1 MSDSTEV
8 SIRKDD
14 LVASGES
21 LRLSVARPAPPRAAR
36 RAVALLFFANGAA
49 LASWIPRI
57 PAAQDQLGLSVGVLG
72 IALLGAPIG
81 AVIAMPL
88 TGALIGRFGSR
99 SVVRTAALCL
109 CAALPLPMLAPN
121 LPLFMLALA
130 ALGASNAA
138 MDVSMNA
145 HGVAVER
152 GYGRPIMSSFHAMY
166 SIGGLA
172 GAGVAG
178 LIAGA
183 DVGARPHLI
192 GAAVVLAALI
202 LAAAPA
208 LLTDAK
214 NEERQGPAFAAP
226 SRILLALGVIAFCSM
241 LGEGAMADWSAVYL
255 QSGLGA
261 AAAFAA
267 AGFAAFSFTMA
278 LGRIFGDRLTLR
290 FGPATIVRAGG
301 TLAALGLAVSL
312 LVNAPLAAVI
322 GFACVGAGL
331 SCVVPNAFSAAG
343 RAPGLAPGAGIA
355 AVSTTGYFG
364 FLVGPPVIGLIS
376 ARITLRGGL
385 GVVVLLCAVMA
396 LLANSAGQPRA
407 NP

>member
-1 MSDSTEV
+1 MATSE
-8 SIRKDD
+8 
-14 LVASGES
+14 A
-21 LRLSVARPAPPRAAR
+21 LRLSLDQPAPPRAAR

-57 PAAQDQLGLSVGVLG
+57 PAAQEQLGLSVGVLG

-99 SVVRTAALCL
+99 AVVRTAALCL
-109 CAALPLPMLAPN
+109 CASLPLPILAPN

-130 ALGASNAA
+130 VLGASNAA

-152 GYGRPIMSSFHAMY
+152 GYHRPIMSSFHAMY
-166 SIGGLA
+166 SIGGLVGA
-172 GAGVAG
+172 GAAG

-183 DVGARPHLI
+183 GVDARPHLV
-192 GAAVVLAALI
+192 GSAVVLAGLVCVAT
-202 LAAAPA
+202 PT
-208 LLTDAK
+208 LLTNVK
-214 NEERQGPAFAAP
+214 EHESQGPAFVRPSAA
-226 SRILLALGVIAFCSM
+226 LLALGIIAFCSM

-255 QSGLGA
+255 RSGMGA
-261 AAAFAA
+261 SAAFAA
-267 AGFAAFSFTMA
+267 AGFAAFSLAMA

-290 FGPATIVRAGG
+290 FGPAMIVRAGG
-301 TLAALGLAVSL
+301 ALAALGLAVA
-312 LVNAPLAAVI
+312 LVVDAPAAAVV

-364 FLVGPPVIGLIS
+364 FLVGPPVIGLVA
-376 ARITLRGGL
+376 ARVTLRGAL
-385 GVVVLLCAVMA
+385 GVVVLLSAIMA
-396 LLANSAGQPRA
+396 LLAGSVAGTMRPSTRTSAGSDRG
-407 NP
+407 